1 MIELGKELGLSP
13 VKCEHREGTES
24 IKQIHYKVNDI
35 LFGLSGKL
43 LFKKDAELAFSK
55 LCEYGK
61 ELKELKV
68 PEKAN
73 AKKSELLTALRK
85 VCTVLR
91 KYIGEV
97 CITEEDIPTIQKSI
111 NWTIHKYIQAKEEDK
126 LDTMTVVGMLAGNK
140 ELWLN
145 IEPFL
150 DKLRIASFQKMQRE
164 LINTLQSEFRIGED

>member
-1 MIELGKELGLSP
+1 MLKLGRELGLSP
-13 VKCEHREGTES
+13 IKTQSKEGTET
-24 IKQIHYKVNDI
+24 IKQIHYKVNDV

-43 LFKKDAELAFSK
+43 LFKKDAELAFTK
-55 LCEYGK
+55 LCGYGK

-73 AKKSELLTALRK
+73 AKKDELLTALRR

-97 CITEEDIPTIQKSI
+97 CVTEEDIPTIQKSI
-111 NWTIHKYIQAKEEDK
+111 NWAIHKYIQAKEEDK
-126 LDTMTVVGMLAGNK
+126 LDTMTVVGMLEGNK

-145 IEPFL
+145 IEPFVDNL
-150 DKLRIASFQKMQRE
+150 KKSNFLKMNRE
-164 LINTLQSEFRIGED
+164 LLNILQSEFRIGED